1 MNTENDWKQLKLEQ
15 SNELRLL
22 QSTMN
27 HLQFE
32 LTMSNEQIPAFIR
45 LVARKALN
53 DLRNGGGTT
62 HVEPFIFW
70 QLVRHSEATAVKS
83 GLYTFVR
90 VVNDENYVDI
100 QTLNS

>member
-1 MNTENDWKQLKLEQ
+1 
-15 SNELRLL
+15 
-22 QSTMN
+22 MN

-62 HVEPFIFW
+62 HVEPFVFW
-70 QLVRHSEATAVKS
+70 QLVRHSGADAVKS
-83 GLYTFVR
+83 GLYTFIR